1 MLSSLFGDLGP
12 AHDPDGKKSS
22 AAVTDDSA
30 KGFAATKIVESVAT
44 EVNAFGMMID
54 RHSHD
59 LVVTGSPA
67 QAIREHFSATRSDLD
82 TATSLIT
89 LLDPTGTWAAAV
101 IKALS
106 DASGRPIER
115 LHLRDHSTLR
125 TLATIERTTLT
136 RRHDDT
142 LRIYHADV
150 RAPGIDNAEIPVAL
164 MERSQMTAVII
175 GALQSHAIDA
185 LLRSLNAA
193 AMLPTWRCPNLLFML
208 PANAVW
214 MASKVTDVHWPSRLQ
229 VHVISET
236 MNGASSV
243 WNAMLGMWNQIKTRT
258 DKKASTIPQQPDSP
272 ESPSETFDVAA
283 AVQRLGGK
291 VVDWANTES
300 AVTLPPAPIR
310 SRGIGIGIGVGIPEA
325 AGSASKHASRAAL
338 DPASSTLALRTML
351 SLEGLLGC
359 AVVDATTGFILAREV
374 RDDHPVDMD
383 LAGAACA
390 QVLRAHRDAARSM
403 GLSEKI
409 DEVMTSAG
417 ARHQLLRVVSRYPT
431 LFLMALLEKNR
442 TNLALARFHLMQVER
457 ELR

>member
-1 MLSSLFGDLGP
+1 M
-12 AHDPDGKKSS
+12 KYR
-22 AAVTDDSA
+22 
-30 KGFAATKIVESVAT
+30 
-44 EVNAFGMMID
+44 GMMVD

-89 LLDPTGTWAAAV
+89 LLDPTGVWAAAV

-150 RAPGIDNAEIPVAL
+150 RAPGSDNAEVPVAL

-175 GALQSHAIDA
+175 GALQSQAIDA

-208 PANAVW
+208 PPNAVW
-214 MASKVTDVHWPSRLQ
+214 MAGKVSAVPWPNRLH
-229 VHVISET
+229 VHVISDT
-236 MNGASSV
+236 MSGASSV
-243 WNAMLGMWNQIKTRT
+243 WNAMLGMWNQIKTRVDRKT
-258 DKKASTIPQQPDSP
+258 P
-272 ESPSETFDVAA
+272 PSEPQPGSSVNPSVNPSNTSDVAA
-283 AVQRLGGK
+283 VVERLGGK
-291 VVDWANTES
+291 VVGWADTEPG
-300 AVTLPPAPIR
+300 VTPPPDATSIT
-310 SRGIGIGIGVGIPEA
+310 SGGGVPESS
-325 AGSASKHASRAAL
+325 GSPPKRANRTAL
-338 DPASSTLALRTML
+338 DPTSATLALRGML

-359 AVVDATTGFILAREV
+359 AVVDATTGLILAHEV

-390 QVLRAHRDAARSM
+390 LVLRAHRDAARSM
-403 GLSEKI
+403 GLSETI

-417 ARHQLLRVVSRYPT
+417 ARHHVLRVVARYPT
-431 LFLMALLEKNR
+431 LFLMALLEKKR
-442 TNLALARFHLMQVER
+442 TNVALARFHLMEVER

>member
-12 AHDPDGKKSS
+12 ARDPDGKKPDV
-22 AAVTDDSA
+22 AVTDDST
-30 KGFAATKIVESVAT
+30 KGFAATKIMESVAT
-44 EVNAFGMMID
+44 EVSALGMMVD

-67 QAIREHFSATRSDLD
+67 QAIREHFAATRSDLD

-89 LLDPTGTWAAAV
+89 LLDPTGTWATAV

-150 RAPGIDNAEIPVAL
+150 RVPGIDNAEVPVAL

-185 LLRSLNAA
+185 LLKSLNAA
-193 AMLPTWRCPNLLFML
+193 AMLPTWRCPNLLFLL
-208 PANAVW
+208 PPNAVW
-214 MASKVTDVHWPSRLQ
+214 MASKVSAVPWPSRLQ

-243 WNAMLGMWNQIKTRT
+243 WNAMLGTWNQIKTRAN
-258 DKKASTIPQQPDSP
+258 KKASTSPPQPAS
-272 ESPSETFDVAA
+272 SEHQADVSDVSDVAA
-283 AVQRLGGK
+283 VVHRLGGR
-291 VVDWANTES
+291 VVGWANTEP
-300 AVTLPPAPIR
+300 AVAAPLVR
-310 SRGIGIGIGVGIPEA
+310 TRGVGVGLPEA
-325 AGSASKHASRAAL
+325 PGSTPRHASRTSL
-338 DPASSTLALRTML
+338 DPASATLALRSML

-359 AVVDATTGFILAREV
+359 AVVDATTGLILAREV
-374 RDDHPVDMD
+374 RDDHPVDID

-417 ARHQLLRVVSRYPT
+417 ARNQVLRVVARHPT

-442 TNLALARFHLMQVER
+442 TNLALARFHLMEVER